1 VNEPT
6 FSERMIQSDRAGN
19 IHGLPP
25 TTYHRARLIWRARLS
40 PNPEL
45 AAKAREMIIQLNN
58 NTMLLGRAT
67 RLLGLET
74 PSSKKSR
81 IPTMSRAECVA
92 TIQRIAAT
100 LDGLA
105 QAATGIRD
113 LSSIGTPEETEE
125 LAARISQSCKTLSRI
140 PNKLRR
146 TQ

>member
-1 VNEPT
+1 MREPT

-19 IHGLPP
+19 IHGMPG

-40 PNPEL
+40 PDPEL
-45 AAKAREMIIQLNN
+45 AAKAREMITQIND
-58 NTMLLGRAT
+58 NTMPLGRAT
-67 RLLGLET
+67 ILLGLET
-74 PSSKKSR
+74 PSSKR
-81 IPTMSRAECVA
+81 PPTMSRVECVA

-113 LSSIGTPEETEE
+113 LSSIGITPEEIEE
-125 LAARISQSCKTLSRI
+125 LAARISRSCKTLSRI

-146 TQ
+146 VQ